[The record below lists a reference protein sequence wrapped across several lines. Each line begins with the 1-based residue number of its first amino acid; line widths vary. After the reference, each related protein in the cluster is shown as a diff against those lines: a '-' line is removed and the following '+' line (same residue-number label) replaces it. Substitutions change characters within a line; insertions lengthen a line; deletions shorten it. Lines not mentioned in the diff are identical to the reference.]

1 MSDINSTLPYV
12 VAVAG
17 CLDYPD
23 FLFRVKKTQMTLHS
37 ELLFNALCDSGCAD
51 WLDYH
56 FQKKIM
62 SYFPL
67 RRTQ

>member
-1 MSDINSTLPYV
+1 MN

-23 FLFRVKKTQMTLHS
+23 LKFRVKKPQMPLHS
-37 ELLFNALCDSGCAD
+37 ELLFNALCDSDCAD

-56 FQKKIM
+56 FQKKHE
-62 SYFPL
+62 YFPL
-67 RRTQ
+67 HRIQ

>member
-1 MSDINSTLPYV
+1 MY

-23 FLFRVKKTQMTLHS
+23 LKFRVKKPQMPLHS
-37 ELLFNALCDSGCAD
+37 ELLFNALCDCGCAD

-56 FQKKIM
+56 FQKK
-62 SYFPL
+62 
-67 RRTQ
+67 T

>member
-1 MSDINSTLPYV
+1 MP
-12 VAVAG
+12 
-17 CLDYPD
+17 
-23 FLFRVKKTQMTLHS
+23 LHS

-67 RRTQ
+67 RRTQYGTVVLCLMWQWLGQLP

>member
-1 MSDINSTLPYV
+1 MY

-17 CLDYPD
+17 CLDYPN
-23 FLFRVKKTQMTLHS
+23 FRFRVKKTQMPLHS